1 MKKPIKKKKVVA
13 KKPIAKRKKVVL
25 KKKEPVVDI
34 KEPVIEIKKTVI
46 KNEFEGL
53 TDEQIINK
61 LEQDSMPNNYKT
73 EVYEFWVEN
82 SIISK
87 LKSNV
92 AYNSHS
98 KYIEQYIF
106 DNLFSI
112 NYKDGTD
119 IFPRNIREGIYFD
132 IFLIT
137 KKNSNGMLES
147 KYEFQFYEK
156 QIESNSLRPILLD
169 IERNI
174 LML

>member
-13 KKPIAKRKKVVL
+13 KKPIAKRKKVVV
-25 KKKEPVVDI
+25 KKKEPVVEI
-34 KEPVIEIKKTVI
+34 KEPVI

-119 IFPRNIREGIYFD
+119 IFPCNIREGIYFD

-137 KKNSNGMLES
+137 KKNSNGILES

>member
-13 KKPIAKRKKVVL
+13 KKPIAKRKKVVI
-25 KKKEPVVDI
+25 KKKEPVVEI
-34 KEPVIEIKKTVI
+34 KEPII

-137 KKNSNGMLES
+137 KKNNNGMLES